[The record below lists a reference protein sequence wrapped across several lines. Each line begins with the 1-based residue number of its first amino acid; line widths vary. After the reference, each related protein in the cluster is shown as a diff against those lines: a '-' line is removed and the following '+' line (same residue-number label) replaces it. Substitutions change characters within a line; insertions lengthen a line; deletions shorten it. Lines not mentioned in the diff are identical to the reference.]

1 MAGFYYCLS
10 SKGGFTLRSYACD
23 TMSRKE
29 DTKGHQYKKAQ
40 TAIKAFY

>member
-10 SKGGFTLRSYACD
+10 SKGGFTPCD

-40 TAIKAFY
+40 TAIKASY